1 MMAVGTARSITPPD
15 WIIAVIAVA
24 AVSIGATLLSTHL
37 FDRTRAERI
46 DAADSDA
53 IVVDSIYDDRIEG
66 AHDPNY
72 ATDRYQAI
80 ATSFAADPVYF
91 DGYPEFEIDEGD
103 VELHPRGDRR
113 GRQPDLCGVP

>member
-1 MMAVGTARSITPPD
+1 MMAAGSVRSKTPLD
-15 WIIAVIAVA
+15 WLIAVVAVA

-37 FDRTRAERI
+37 FDQAKAERI
-46 DAADSDA
+46 TAADSDA